1 MERSLRYT
9 PAKGGG
15 KRYVQKSLYTY
26 LFVLKEYI
34 SIERGKYV
42 QDASERMY
50 KGLLMAV
57 P

>member
-34 SIERGKYV
+34 ESGKYV

>member
-1 MERSLRYT
+1 MRYT
-9 PAKGGG
+9 AAKGEE
-15 KRYVQKSLYTY
+15 KRYVQRSLCTY

-34 SIERGKYV
+34 SIEGGKYV